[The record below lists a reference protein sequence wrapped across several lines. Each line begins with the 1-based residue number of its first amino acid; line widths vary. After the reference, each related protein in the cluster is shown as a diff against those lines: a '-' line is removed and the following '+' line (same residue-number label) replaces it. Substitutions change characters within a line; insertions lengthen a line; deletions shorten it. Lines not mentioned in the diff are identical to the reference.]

1 MAAFTAQWFQAF
13 LPKPLAVNHS
23 TRLRNVIGAFI
34 GIGLTALLCHMWG
47 LQTHAAVWL
56 MAPIGA
62 SAVLVFAVPSSP
74 LAQPWPVIGGNT
86 LSALCGILCVHL
98 IPDPVLATAAGVA
111 LAIGVMFYARC
122 LHPPGGAAALL
133 AVLTQA
139 DWSWALFPALTN
151 STLLVLAGIAYN
163 NLTRHSYPHIAIA
176 PAPQTTGLSR
186 FKDSDIDA
194 VMARFNEVIDIS
206 RDDLRAI
213 LQLTELQAYRR
224 QMGEMLCR
232 DIMTENPVSVV
243 FGTELN
249 EAWALM
255 KKHDIKALPV
265 LDPQRRV
272 LGMVTLADFMRHSGA
287 DRFEDIGGKLKALV
301 KRTDSPYSDKPEVAG
316 QIMQTDIKTASEA
329 DHVVELSPLFSEN
342 DLRHVPVVDA
352 TRRLVGIITQSD
364 LMRALY
370 HQAA

>member
-1 MAAFTAQWFQAF
+1 
-13 LPKPLAVNHS
+13 
-23 TRLRNVIGAFI
+23 
-34 GIGLTALLCHMWG
+34 
-47 LQTHAAVWL
+47 
-56 MAPIGA
+56 
-62 SAVLVFAVPSSP
+62 
-74 LAQPWPVIGGNT
+74 
-86 LSALCGILCVHL
+86 
-98 IPDPVLATAAGVA
+98 
-111 LAIGVMFYARC
+111 
-122 LHPPGGAAALL
+122 
-133 AVLTQA
+133 
-139 DWSWALFPALTN
+139 
-151 STLLVLAGIAYN
+151 
-163 NLTRHSYPHIAIA
+163 
-176 PAPQTTGLSR
+176 
-186 FKDSDIDA
+186 
-194 VMARFNEVIDIS
+194 MARFNEVIDIS

-224 QMGEMLCR
+224 QMGEMLCK

-272 LGMVTLADFMRHSGA
+272 LGMVSLADFMRHSGA

-301 KRTDSPYSDKPEVAG
+301 KRTDSPYSDKPEVVG
-316 QIMQTDIKTASEA
+316 QIMQTGIKTAFET
-329 DHVVELSPLFSEN
+329 DHVVELSPLFSQN
-342 DLRHVPVVDA
+342 DLRHVPVLDS